1 MHERDRTETVPRQVR
16 GGGRWCS
23 LVGPQ
28 GAWDHDGWGAD
39 RFVFQSG
46 IRRRAPT
53 CRAFADFIWGVLD
66 MVPSAE
72 TDFPDYRNKAAIHSD
87 QWVVHDYPRE
97 GDTIRLYLQL
107 TDHDVVDPATG
118 RVNMQRCGPDMLLKV
133 RRGPS
138 IDAPHPF

>member
-1 MHERDRTETVPRQVR
+1 
-16 GGGRWCS
+16 
-23 LVGPQ
+23 
-28 GAWDHDGWGAD
+28 
-39 RFVFQSG
+39 
-46 IRRRAPT
+46 
-53 CRAFADFIWGVLD
+53 

-87 QWVVHDYPRE
+87 NGSCMLIPRE

-118 RVNMQRCGPDMLLKV
+118 RVNMQRCGPDMLLRV
-133 RRGPS
+133 RRGTS